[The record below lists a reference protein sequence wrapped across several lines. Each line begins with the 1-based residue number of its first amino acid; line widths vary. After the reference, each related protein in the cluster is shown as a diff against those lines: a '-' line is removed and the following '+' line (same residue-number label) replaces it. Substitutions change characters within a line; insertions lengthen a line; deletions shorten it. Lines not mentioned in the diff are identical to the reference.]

1 MAKGDDREDNKN
13 DNEFVFNHAWN
24 VDIWVQSQCLISP
37 EGSMKVGTDDV
48 NGAVK
53 EEHPFDVVELVAIN
67 KNESD
72 LDRLVKI
79 FQVI

>member
-1 MAKGDDREDNKN
+1 
-13 DNEFVFNHAWN
+13 
-24 VDIWVQSQCLISP
+24 
-37 EGSMKVGTDDV
+37 MKVGTDDV

-53 EEHPFDVVELVAIN
+53 EEHPFDVVELDAIN

-79 FQVI
+79 LQVV